1 MQFDITVGEAIK
13 VSATGDRIEVVL
25 GNGAAVWLSDE
36 DNINRL
42 HDGLDDWINSYL
54 DRLDMEL
61 GV

>member
-13 VSATGDRIEVVL
+13 VSATSDKIEVVL
-25 GNGAAVWLSDE
+25 GNGADVWLSDE

-54 DRLDMEL
+54 DRLDPEL

>member
-13 VSATGDRIEVVL
+13 VSATGDKIEVVL
-25 GNGAAVWLSDE
+25 GNGADVWLSDE

-54 DRLDMEL
+54 DRLDLEL